1 MYTER
6 HTRERKKTAKWA
18 VFAAAYVETG
28 NATQSA
34 IKAGYSERSAAKT
47 GHQLLREPKVQEFIS
62 SARQKLID
70 KAEVNAEWVIQR
82 LKEEAASA
90 ENPSAR
96 VKALDL
102 LAKHLGIYAPEQSQ
116 VTVNEGFFADI
127 GDGETSH

>member
-6 HTRERKKTAKWA
+6 HALKRRQTARWA

-34 IKAGYSERSAAKT
+34 IKAGYSERSAAQT
-47 GHQLLREPKVQEFIS
+47 GCKLLKEPKVQEFINS
-62 SARQKLID
+62 NRQKLID
-70 KAEVNAEWVIQR
+70 KAEISAEWVIQR

-116 VTVNEGFFADI
+116 VTVNEGFFADV

>member
-6 HTRERKKTAKWA
+6 HAKQRQKTAKWA

-28 NATQSA
+28 NATASA
-34 IKAGYSERSAAKT
+34 VKAGYSEKGAAKT
-47 GHQLLREPKVQEFIS
+47 GCKLLKEPKVQEFIAS
-62 SARQKLID
+62 TRQKLVD